1 METHPRPDTALVSN
15 IIPIVILFIFV
26 YGRLMM
32 IIQVNTGVLD
42 TVLLSLHP
50 AEVKNFIWLS
60 TKTNL
65 ILLKVVAA
73 NDEVSQRTKEGLAQ
87 LHSSPHLT
95 FCDSNVIVARFHAL
109 IKLEKVEEEEMK
121 ALLENLPDEFAAML
135 GENQNWIIGR
145 PSNCNMDRKG
155 TQKAHQD
162 TKAAPGEG
170 NCCTSERCHQS
181 TAKPTSLVQLKIVVP
196 AQKSTNFLMFFAMT

>member
-15 IIPIVILFIFV
+15 IIPLVILFIFV

-42 TVLLSLHP
+42 TVLLSFHP
-50 AEVKNFIWLS
+50 AEVNNYMWLP

-73 NDEVSQRTKEGLAQ
+73 NDEVSQRTKEGLGQ
-87 LHSSPHLT
+87 LLSSPHLA
-95 FCDSNVIVARFHAL
+95 FSDSNVIVARFHAL

-121 ALLENLPDEFAAML
+121 ALLENLPDEYAAML
-135 GENQNWIIGR
+135 GENQNWLTLISSS
-145 PSNCNMDRKG
+145 PLS
-155 TQKAHQD
+155 QH
-162 TKAAPGEG
+162 
-170 NCCTSERCHQS
+170 
-181 TAKPTSLVQLKIVVP
+181 
-196 AQKSTNFLMFFAMT
+196 

>member
-1 METHPRPDTALVSN
+1 
-15 IIPIVILFIFV
+15 
-26 YGRLMM
+26 MM

-42 TVLLSLHP
+42 TVLLSFHP
-50 AEVKNFIWLS
+50 AEVKNYICLS

-121 ALLENLPDEFAAML
+121 ALLENLPDEYAAML
-135 GENQNWIIGR
+135 GENQNWLTLISSS
-145 PSNCNMDRKG
+145 PLS
-155 TQKAHQD
+155 QH
-162 TKAAPGEG
+162 
-170 NCCTSERCHQS
+170 
-181 TAKPTSLVQLKIVVP
+181 
-196 AQKSTNFLMFFAMT
+196 

>member
-15 IIPIVILFIFV
+15 IIPLVILFIFV

-42 TVLLSLHP
+42 TVLLSFHP
-50 AEVKNFIWLS
+50 AEVKNYIWLS

-109 IKLEKVEEEEMK
+109 IKLEKVEEMK
-121 ALLENLPDEFAAML
+121 ALLENLPDEYAAML
-135 GENQNWIIGR
+135 GENQNWLTLISSS
-145 PSNCNMDRKG
+145 PLS
-155 TQKAHQD
+155 QH
-162 TKAAPGEG
+162 
-170 NCCTSERCHQS
+170 
-181 TAKPTSLVQLKIVVP
+181 
-196 AQKSTNFLMFFAMT
+196 